1 MKATIPRK
9 EASMNFQRRPE
20 LQITRIYNA
29 IQTAVNNG
37 EFRVLIYE
45 ELENFEKHCLK
56 EDGYIFQEFSLGLTG
71 VWVCEIKW

>member
-1 MKATIPRK
+1 MKAIQAKK
-9 EASMNFQRRPE
+9 EAGLNFQRRPE

-29 IQTAVNNG
+29 IQSAVNNG

-45 ELENFEKHCLK
+45 DLEHFEKNCLK
-56 EDGYIFQEFSLGLTG
+56 EDGYRFEEFSLGLTG

>member
-1 MKATIPRK
+1 MKATHAKK

-20 LQITRIYNA
+20 LQITRIYDA

-45 ELENFEKHCLK
+45 DLELFEKHCLK
-56 EDGYIFQEFSLGLTG
+56 EDGYVFEEFSLGLTD
-71 VWVCEIKW
+71 VRVCEIKW